1 MEIINIIRKSLKIY
15 SDWFVCAF
23 LLLVFISD
31 SYGQRDT
38 TVVLSKETPDGV
50 IKIELSDLDDLSDA
64 RIDSLISV
72 LDAKTTNDSTTIY
85 GHSLFQNKFEII
97 DDEVGREVTKVPS
110 NYVLAQGD
118 EIAVSIFGTSQ
129 FTGKYVIDER
139 GFIYPEEIPSIFL
152 QGLTLSQAREIVM
165 KTFDRFFIFQK
176 DQIAI
181 NLSSPR
187 EILVNIFG
195 EVKKPGSYTI
205 SALNT
210 SFQAL
215 YNAGGP
221 KSSGSVRN
229 IKVINDGVTS
239 ELDVYSLMIS
249 PENNS
254 DLKISENTLIN
265 VPFAEKI
272 VSVTG
277 EVKRPMLYELK
288 DREGILSLIKFAG
301 GLTPK
306 AFKQNISIVRY
317 SNDQKSVIDVD
328 LESLLNTNRDL
339 ILMDGDEVNIPIVAN
354 KINNVVKVLG
364 SVQRPGD
371 YNLNT
376 TSTISSLLEKAKLNQ
391 SAKTDV
397 IFLRRK
403 NKDATEN
410 LITLNLA
417 IDKSFQLQDGDIV
430 QIDDLSEFVDQSTI
444 TIKGA
449 VRNAIV
455 HPFDNERN
463 MTIVQAIELAGG
475 LESDAAP
482 IAYILRTSPFN
493 RNKKEY
499 IKIDLEEAF
508 AFPNDKVKNPTLEPN
523 DECLI
528 LNNTRS
534 TDSRYI
540 NIKGAVR
547 FPNEFEFASNL
558 EAADLINL
566 AGGFKSEASLIVD
579 VFRLVVQSDNS
590 VKSTK
595 VATLAF
601 DKDFNLTSGA
611 NAGFQ
616 LEPGDELIARSLNDY
631 EKQAFI
637 TINGEIRSAG
647 EYALLEDNERLMDIV
662 NRAGGF
668 TKQGFPAGISVQRNN
683 RTLIIQDLG
692 SASGNPILLDGDIV
706 FVPKNEDLVFIDMK
720 LTKAAELY
728 PEKYDSTLVGVKYKI
743 GKKANWYLNQFA
755 GGPSYVAK
763 AKDIYVLQPNGS
775 LQRSKK
781 MFFGLFYIYPKVPLG
796 STIGFGVDYD
806 KINPLEKFSE
816 EGQNPKRALRKGVII
831 NIDKEGEVK
840 EKQVSSQDK

>member
-1 MEIINIIRKSLKIY
+1 MKIY
-15 SDWFVCAF
+15 PLWIVCIF
-23 LLLVFISD
+23 LFIGFTPN
-31 SYGQRDT
+31 SYGQGKKDT
-38 TVVLSKETPDGV
+38 IILTKETPDGV
-50 IKIELSDLDDLSDA
+50 IKIQLSDLEDLSDA
-64 RIDSLISV
+64 RIDSLIGL

-85 GHSLFQNKFEII
+85 GHSLFQNKFEVI

-110 NYVLAQGD
+110 DYVLAQGD

-152 QGLTLSQAREIVM
+152 QGLTLAQGREIIM
-165 KTFDRFFIFQK
+165 KTFDRFFLFQR

-195 EVKKPGSYTI
+195 EVKKPGSYTL
-205 SALNT
+205 SALNS

-221 KSSGSVRN
+221 KQSGSVRN

-239 ELDVYSLMIS
+239 NLDVYSLMVN
-249 PENNS
+249 PEKNDN
-254 DLKISENTLIN
+254 LQISENTLIN

-272 VSVTG
+272 ISVTG

-288 DREGILSLIKFAG
+288 DNEGILSLIKFAG

-306 AFKQNISIVRY
+306 AFKKNVTIVRY
-317 SNDQKSVIDVD
+317 ENDQKNVIDID
-328 LESLLNTNRDL
+328 LESLLRSNKDL
-339 ILMDGDEVNIPIVAN
+339 ILLDGDLVNIPVIAN
-354 KINNVVKVLG
+354 KINNVVNISG
-364 SVQRPGD
+364 SVLRPGN

-376 TSTISSLLEKAKLNQ
+376 TSALSDLLEKAILNN

-403 NKDATEN
+403 NKDATES
-410 LITLNLA
+410 LITLNA
-417 IDKSFQLQDGDIV
+417 AVDQNFKLQDGDKI

-444 TIKGA
+444 AIKGA
-449 VRNAIV
+449 VRNGLI
-455 HPFDNERN
+455 HPFDAERN
-463 MTIVQAIELAGG
+463 MTILQAIELAGG
-475 LESDAAP
+475 LQTDAAKS
-482 IAYILRTSPFN
+482 AYILRTSPFDK
-493 RNKKEY
+493 NKKEY
-499 IKIDLEEAF
+499 IKVDLEDAM
-508 AFPNDKVKNPTLEPN
+508 AFPDDKTKNPTLEPN

-534 TDSRYI
+534 SESRYI

-558 EAADLINL
+558 EASDLINL
-566 AGGFKSEASLIVD
+566 AGGFKTEASLLVD
-579 VFRLVVQSDNS
+579 VYRLIIQSDNS
-590 VKSTK
+590 VKSSK
-595 VATLAF
+595 VASLSF
-601 DKDFNLTSGA
+601 DKNLNLIGGASSDFT
-611 NAGFQ
+611 
-616 LEPGDELIARSLNDY
+616 LEPGDELVARSLNDY
-631 EKQAFI
+631 EDQAFV

-647 EYALLEDNERLMDIV
+647 EYALLNDNERLMDIV

-683 RTLIIQDLG
+683 RALIIQELG
-692 SASGNPILLDGDIV
+692 SGSGNPILLDGDII

-728 PEKYDSTLVGVKYKI
+728 PEKYDSTLVGVKYKV
-743 GKKANWYLNQFA
+743 GKKANWYLSQFA
-755 GGPSYVAK
+755 GGAGYTAK
-763 AKDIYVLQPNGS
+763 SKDIYVLQPNGS

-781 MFFGLFYIYPKVPLG
+781 QLFGLFYSYPKVPLG
-796 STIGFGVDYD
+796 STVGYGVDYD
-806 KINPLEKFSE
+806 KINSLDEFPEEEK
-816 EGQNPKRALRKGVII
+816 KRIKSLRKGVII
-831 NIDKEGEVK
+831 NIDKEGGVK
-840 EKQVSSQDK
+840 EKQVSSQDN